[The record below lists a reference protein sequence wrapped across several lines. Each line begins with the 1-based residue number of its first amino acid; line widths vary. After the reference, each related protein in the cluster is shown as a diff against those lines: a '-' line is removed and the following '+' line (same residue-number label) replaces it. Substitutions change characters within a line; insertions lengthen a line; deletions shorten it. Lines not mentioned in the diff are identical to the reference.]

1 MSMKKP
7 TCRGSYAL
15 GTACGYC
22 ERCNDE
28 RRRMEQGLP
37 IKNDPQKPRV
47 TNAQRIVAL
56 LKERNETTAAHIK
69 IAQTSRE
76 KLPLEKVAELDLA
89 QRIACK
95 IAARADVAYSA
106 ALDEAADVGMEKWLL
121 QEVEQ

>member
-1 MSMKKP
+1 
-7 TCRGSYAL
+7 
-15 GTACGYC
+15 
-22 ERCNDE
+22 
-28 RRRMEQGLP
+28 MEQGLP